1 MRYADCSVSFL
12 VPDDRR
18 PARLPTF
25 RYQVR
30 RWYTT
35 RQGVYKYSTRYLVPK
50 KIPRVS
56 NNQRLRYVIKK
67 TPAKIRPER
76 ASRAFQST
84 VGWISDV
91 GCRMSDVGYRISDE
105 ITTI

>member
-25 RYQVR
+25 RYGGTLPGR
-30 RWYTT
+30 CT
-35 RQGVYKYSTRYLVPK
+35 STVPK

-56 NNQRLRYVIKK
+56 NQRLRYVIKK
-67 TPAKIRPER
+67 TPAKIRRER

-84 VGWISDV
+84 VGWMSDV
-91 GCRMSDVGYRISDE
+91 GCRMSDIG
-105 ITTI
+105 